1 MVAKWL
7 QAAGN
12 LNQQIPKGGF
22 FNYVDKILAF
32 FDRLPPTSS
41 HLSNKSL
48 ILENSTPHKTK
59 MHPVRLL
66 ISLQNFQH
74 TYRT

>member
-12 LNQQIPKGGF
+12 LNQQIPKGAF

-32 FDRLPPTSS
+32 FDLLSFTLTLSTYIYLDKKAKFLDNLPTSS
-41 HLSNKSL
+41 CKHS
-48 ILENSTPHKTK
+48 
-59 MHPVRLL
+59 
-66 ISLQNFQH
+66 
-74 TYRT
+74 